1 MILFKEDWDKPFY
14 RNAIIDYDTK
24 NKSFVD
30 YVGILE
36 ALGVQNRFFPLALV
50 HPELKGIDPHDP
62 DLDTTM
68 KTMVAIE
75 CKTNPWYFFREII
88 RVPAQGSSDPVMLQG
103 NRGNFPLWWLF
114 FNHVTSLLIQP
125 RQTGKSLSSD
135 CLMAYLLGIA
145 TVNTKITLL
154 TKDDNLRG
162 ANVARL
168 KDILD
173 EFPAYLKLRTK
184 KDTNNTETITIN
196 ALGNIYNTALSQQS
210 TKAALNVG
218 RGITTAIVQVDELPF
233 CYNIDIIYAALMAA
247 TSAARDTAAAIGAPY
262 GTILTTTPGYM
273 NTKEGQFARQIYDD
287 SLPWHEKLF
296 DCKNQ
301 EDLYS
306 VIRMN
311 NKARLETIGGIEIKR
326 APLNVLLEFNH
337 RQLGKTDE
345 WLLDKLENARTTR
358 EAAEADF
365 LLKWPRGSTLSPIPQ
380 DKLEVIAN
388 SRLDNYYTT
397 ISKEG
402 YILRWYIP
410 QTEVDEGFS
419 TRKVVAGVDTAEAVG
434 RDSCCVVMR
443 DSDTGEVIMTCDVNE
458 TNIFRFCKFIVTLI
472 VEYPNVLFCLERKS
486 TGTAI
491 IDYLL
496 LKLPKLGIDPFKRL
510 FNWIVNDYHVNNDYV
525 EILKTPPMQR
535 TEQFFTKIKDKFGYA
550 TSGSGVQSRDN
561 LYRHAFTSSI
571 KYTSETVRD
580 KKLIDQLSNLIY
592 KNERIDHKPG
602 MHDDLV
608 IGWLLPYWFLLS
620 ATNKDYYG
628 FSRRD
633 VLTRVQQVML
643 MENGGDEAMREKLEQ
658 QKLKEELVK
667 LKETIKNTKNKI
679 ALIELVNRFDTLV
692 KKVTDDDDVISIDE
706 IRESLYDPI
715 KKKGLRASAAFNGIK
730 TFFR

>member
-1 MILFKEDWDKPFY
+1 MILFKDDWEKPFY
-14 RNAIIDYDTK
+14 KNAIIDYDTR
-24 NKSFVD
+24 NKTFVD

-36 ALGVQNRFFPLALV
+36 AMGVQNRFFPLALV
-50 HPELKGIDPHDP
+50 HPELKGVNPHDP
-62 DLDTTM
+62 DLDNTM
-68 KTMVAIE
+68 KTLVAIE

-173 EFPAYLKLRTK
+173 EFPPYLKLRTK

-273 NTKEGQFARQIYDD
+273 NTKEGQYARQIYDD
-287 SLPWHEKLF
+287 SLPWNEKLY
-296 DCKNQ
+296 DCKN
-301 EDLYS
+301 EADLYN
-306 VIRMN
+306 VIRTN
-311 NKARLETIGGIEIKR
+311 NKARLETIGGIEVKR
-326 APLNVLLEFNH
+326 APLNILLEFNH

-345 WLLDKLENARTTR
+345 WLLDKLENARTSR

-365 LLKWPRGSTLSPIPQ
+365 LLKWPRGSTQSPIPQ
-380 DKLEVIAN
+380 DKLETIAN
-388 SRLDNYYTT
+388 SRMDDNYTT
-397 ISKEG
+397 LSREN
-402 YILRWYIP
+402 YMLRWYVS
-410 QTEVDEGFS
+410 QDEVDDKLSNRKIIVGIDSSEG
-419 TRKVVAGVDTAEAVG
+419 VG
-434 RDSCCVVMR
+434 RDSLSMVFR
-443 DSDTGEVIMTCDVNE
+443 DTDTGEVLMVCDVNE
-458 TNIFRFCKFIVTLI
+458 TNVYRFGKFVLTMIA
-472 VEYPNVLFCLERKS
+472 EYPNTIYCIERRNM
-486 TGTAI
+486 GVAI

-496 LKLPKLGIDPFKRL
+496 LKLPSMGIDPFKRL
-510 FNWIVNDYHVNNDYV
+510 FNWVVNDCHVNETFMEY
-525 EILKTPPMQR
+525 LKTPPMR
-535 TEQFFTKIKDKFGYA
+535 RDEQFYTKVKQYFGYA
-550 TSGSGVQSRDN
+550 TSGSGTQSRDN
-561 LYRHAFTSSI
+561 LYRYAFNSSI

-580 KKLIDQLSNLIY
+580 KKLIDQLCNLIY

-602 MHDDLV
+602 QHDDLV
-608 IGWLLPYWFLLS
+608 IGWLLAYWFLLS
-620 ATNKDYYG
+620 AINKDYYG
-628 FSRRD
+628 LTRRE

-643 MENGGDEAMREKLEQ
+643 MENGSDAMREKMEQ
-658 QKLKEELVK
+658 QKLKDELLKLKDSIKQTKNRIELQELVS
-667 LKETIKNTKNKI
+667 
-679 ALIELVNRFDTLV
+679 RFDSIA
-692 KKVTDDDDVISIDE
+692 KKVKDDDDIVSIDE
-706 IRESLYDPI
+706 IRESLYEPI
-715 KKKGLRASAAFNGIK
+715 KKKS
-730 TFFR
+730 FRNSFLSGSSSYFR